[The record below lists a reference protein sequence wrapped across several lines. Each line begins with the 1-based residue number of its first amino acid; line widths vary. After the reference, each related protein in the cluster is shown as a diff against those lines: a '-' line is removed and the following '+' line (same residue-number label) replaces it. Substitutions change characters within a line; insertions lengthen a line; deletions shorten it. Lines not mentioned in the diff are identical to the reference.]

1 MAAGSRAT
9 PRSGDLYAAQSACLL
24 DEGGDLGDAL
34 PGLYLGE
41 DEGALAALDGPGGSY
56 GHRDNQNLKP
66 KGA

>member
-41 DEGALAALDGPGGSY
+41 DEGALAALEARCV
-56 GHRDNQNLKP
+56 HRDNQNRKP